1 MALGAL
7 VGIVPRLRHAL
18 HATTSDADLLDRFVS
33 ERDAAAFEALVR
45 RHGPMVFAVCR
56 RILRHAQ
63 DAEDAFQATFLIL
76 VYKAA
81 SVSPRSKLAGWLHG
95 VARKT
100 AIKAR
105 QRATRR
111 TEVESQAPARG
122 VDAPT
127 NSACDEAEVLLDQ
140 ELAGLPDRYRL
151 PIIMCDLEG
160 RLRSEVASAL
170 SCSEGTLSSRLTRGR
185 RMLAERLKR
194 RGVHLSASALI
205 VILTER
211 TAALAESVIASLSPA
226 ALTAVSPS
234 VAQLATGVMKSMF
247 LKKLQAVAMGV
258 AFAVAATFALTG
270 IGVEPTHAA
279 APVPATPAT
288 PALDEKALNESL
300 ADVDGNLL
308 LNRKVLRDMRCDIDQ
323 LDRIMD
329 KVEAGQAV
337 SQKKMNEAFM
347 QLKQNVAGNA
357 GNPQAFQQAIKDA
370 QETGEKELRKAVNEV
385 VTTILTPAQKKRLR
399 EIDLQSRGYEAFLTP
414 SVAKSLQL
422 TEKQKEQMAENAK
435 QVDEGIQQGF
445 KKPIAANGVVMTFD
459 FNQNLKDNRDEGTKQ
474 ALAILT
480 DEQKAGW
487 KKMTGEP
494 ITYPLNRPWT
504 GGRST
509 VGGFGFGGGVQIA
522 PGGGIPARVLPVP
535 ALPAV
540 PVKPPIQVK
549 PEPAPNK

>member
-7 VGIVPRLRHAL
+7 AGIVPRLRHAL

-95 VARKT
+95 VAQKT
-100 AIKAR
+100 ALKAR

-122 VDAPT
+122 ADAPP
-127 NSACDEAEVLLDQ
+127 NSACDEAELLLDQ

-185 RMLAERLKR
+185 RMLADRLKR
-194 RGVHLSASALI
+194 RGVHLSVGALV

-211 TAALAESVIASLSPA
+211 TAALAEPVIASLSPA

-258 AFAVAATFALTG
+258 TFAVAATFALTG

-279 APVPATPAT
+279 APVPATPAA
-288 PALDEKALNESL
+288 PAVDEKALNEAL
-300 ADVDGNLL
+300 ADVDANLL
-308 LNRKVLRDMRCDIDQ
+308 LNRKVLRDMKCDIDQ

-329 KVEAGQAV
+329 KVEAGQAT
-337 SQKKMNEAFM
+337 SQQKMNEAFM
-347 QLKQNVAGNA
+347 QLKQNAGNP

-445 KKPIAANGVVMTFD
+445 QKPIAANGVVTTFD
-459 FNQNLKDNRDEGTKQ
+459 FNQNFKDNRDEGTKR

-480 DEQKAGW
+480 DEQKTGW
-487 KKMTGEP
+487 KKMTGDP
-494 ITYPLNRPWT
+494 IAYQINRPWA

-509 VGGFGFGGGVQIA
+509 VGGFGFGGGMQIA
-522 PGGGIPARVLPVP
+522 PGGGLPARVLPLP
-535 ALPAV
+535 AAPAV